1 MQMGV
6 DIKYKPFT
14 PQNSISG
21 YELEGHELLC
31 ERLTWCVRAK
41 VHGTDV
47 HLPLS
52 LIGSVNKHKQTEEI

>member
-1 MQMGV
+1 MTLNVQVQMRCRWACLISSV

-31 ERLTWCVRAK
+31 ERLTWCGPK
-41 VHGTDV
+41 FMG
-47 HLPLS
+47 
-52 LIGSVNKHKQTEEI
+52 QTCIFLFL